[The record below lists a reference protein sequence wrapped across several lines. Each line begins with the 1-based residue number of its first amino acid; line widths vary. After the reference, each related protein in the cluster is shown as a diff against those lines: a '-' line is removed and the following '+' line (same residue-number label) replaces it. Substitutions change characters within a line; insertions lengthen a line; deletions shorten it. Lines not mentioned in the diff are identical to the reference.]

1 MSAKSA
7 RSRYILGG
15 FSVALNIH
23 HEDSS
28 MSKLLSALMLAAF
41 ALVQMPA
48 HAQAAKPAAPAAAAA
63 PAASAASAAKAAEKK
78 EAKPAEKAA
87 PKKEKKGGC

>member
-1 MSAKSA
+1 VSAKSA

-48 HAQAAKPAAPAAAAA
+48 HAQAAKPAAPAAAT